1 VLAVS
6 IEKKEMTE
14 VELNNSDK
22 LRLKND
28 MKLSLILGLLFT
40 IILVTIVA
48 IIPGILFLFGKQPT
62 DGFITRSLYILG
74 GLSIPLI
81 AISWKNVIKF
91 IDLKKGVKIRFTSM
105 NYEIKTGKDETF
117 IIAIDNNNQKIKI
130 YDNMETYIESPKPL
144 IVELSKLTKTLLFI
158 SHDTE
163 NLLEKFEIEND

>member
-1 VLAVS
+1 
-6 IEKKEMTE
+6 MTE

-48 IIPGILFLFGKQPT
+48 IILGILFFFDKQPT

-74 GLSIPLI
+74 GLSIPLVG
-81 AISWKNVIKF
+81 ISWKNIIKF

-144 IVELSKLTKTLLFI
+144 IVEMSKLTKTLLFI